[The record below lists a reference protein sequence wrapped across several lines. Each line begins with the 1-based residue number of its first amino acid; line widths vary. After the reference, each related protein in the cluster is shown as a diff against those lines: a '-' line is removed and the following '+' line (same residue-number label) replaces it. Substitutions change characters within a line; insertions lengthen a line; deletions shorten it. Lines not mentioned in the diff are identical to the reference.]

1 MNILGVDIGGSG
13 IKGAVVNTV
22 TGELLQERFRLETP
36 IPATPQ
42 AVASTVKQL
51 VQHFEWKG
59 KIGVGFPAVIRKGI
73 AKTAANV
80 DASWVNIDVDKLIS
94 ETTGCETNVINDADA
109 AGIAEM
115 KFGIGK
121 NKKGVVLMITVGTGI
136 GSALFY
142 DGKLIPNTE
151 YGHLFY
157 KGEVAEKFCSDSARK
172 KIDLKWD
179 EWAKRFNLFLKHLE
193 RTISPDLII
202 IGGGVAKKQEKYFHL
217 LSLDTEI
224 KIATLENNAGIV
236 GAAMNMV

>member
-51 VQHFEWKG
+51 VQHFEWKS

>member
-22 TGELLQERFRLETP
+22 TGELLQERFRLDTP

-94 ETTGCETNVINDADA
+94 ETTSCETNVINDADA